1 MKEKFAIQYNFSI
14 NTNFKQ
20 FIWIFALQKNYINWA
35 SNWRAVKFWQDYKC
49 TLWNLFLFTIFY
61 LFHLP
66 LKIHATL
73 SPMPNYPLGGCC
85 VPKLPFSLAF
95 DGDQSLEFLKGDW
108 RQGREAVVPAA
119 PFYPVHLTYFH
130 WRSWQVVLQTA
141 VLSRFQQLPPCLAPT
156 A

>member
-1 MKEKFAIQYNFSI
+1 MKEKFTIQYNFSI

-35 SNWRAVKFWQDYKC
+35 SKWRAVKFWQDYKC

-73 SPMPNYPLGGCC
+73 SPMLNYSLGGCC
-85 VPKLPFSLAF
+85 GPKLPFSLAF

-108 RQGREAVVPAA
+108 RQGRRLL
-119 PFYPVHLTYFH
+119 YP
-130 WRSWQVVLQTA
+130 
-141 VLSRFQQLPPCLAPT
+141 QLPSIQCILHTSTEGHGRWSSPDSSSFQVSA
-156 A
+156 AAS

>member
-1 MKEKFAIQYNFSI
+1 MKENFTIQYNLSI

-20 FIWIFALQKNYINWA
+20 FIWIFALQKNYINWV

-66 LKIHATL
+66 LKIHVPPSSIL
-73 SPMPNYPLGGCC
+73 NYSLGGCC

-108 RQGREAVVPAA
+108 RQGRETGNSLPSSVSYIPPLKVVSGGPLHTAA
-119 PFYPVHLTYFH
+119 
-130 WRSWQVVLQTA
+130 
-141 VLSRFQQLPPCLAPT
+141 LSRFQYLLPCLALT